1 MNLIK
6 KLPRLFWLNI
16 LWLIGCIPV
25 VTAGASTC
33 AAYAVTLRLA
43 DDDEEVS
50 SFGGIA
56 RRFFKAYKQ
65 DLLQGILILIFT
77 VACGAGGYFIFKA
90 FQESGFNI
98 IKIAVLAGYAL
109 LAFVFNMY
117 SYPLI
122 ARYSN
127 TFVNTLRNSV
137 ALFLQYVNS
146 SLKTLVIVLV
156 ELAILYL
163 TRYAFFAGFV
173 ILPSLIFYTVSLTV
187 KDIFVRLENPTPVE
201 EDNTESENEAEKEEV
216 TENEL
221 GATDEN
227 EGDEPSE

>member
-146 SLKTLVIVLV
+146 SLKTLVIVVV
-156 ELAILYL
+156 ELVVLYF

-173 ILPSLIFYTVSLTV
+173 ILPAVIFYTVSLTV

-201 EDNTESENEAEKEEV
+201 EENTESENEADKEEV

-221 GATDEN
+221 DAADEN
-227 EGDEPSE
+227 EGDESSE